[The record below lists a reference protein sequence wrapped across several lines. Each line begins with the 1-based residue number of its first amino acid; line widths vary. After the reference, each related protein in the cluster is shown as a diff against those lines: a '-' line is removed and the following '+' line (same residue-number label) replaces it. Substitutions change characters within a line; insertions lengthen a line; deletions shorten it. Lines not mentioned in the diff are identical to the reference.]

1 MIVLTPQEVTFGE
14 IIEADAAP
22 SGPLR
27 ASAGLPR
34 LTLNLA
40 VPFCVFME
48 MIALAALDE
57 SEMTPEARARRAK
70 AAAKRARKM
79 RP

>member
-1 MIVLTPQEVTFGE
+1 MIVLPLQDVTFGE
-14 IIEADAAP
+14 IIEVDAAP
-22 SGPLR
+22 TGPLR

-48 MIALAALDE
+48 MIALAAIDE
-57 SEMTPEARARRAK
+57 SEMTPEARARREK
-70 AAAKRARKM
+70 AAAKRARKK